1 MAAFPVDDV
10 LGKALDSKIAD
21 MRNSSGRAAG
31 TICGGMF
38 IQKFAEGL
46 PWLHLDIA
54 GTSYTDGNTT
64 CSFGATGV
72 GVRLLYHTAKNCE
85 KIAAFSGS
93 LTGSLKKIAYGKFK
107 LT

>member
-1 MAAFPVDDV
+1 MFENVYFNSAA
-10 LGKALDSKIAD
+10 KSEDSKVAD

-54 GTSYTDGNTT
+54 GTSYTDGTAV
-64 CSFGATGV
+64 CPFGATGV
-72 GVRLLYHTAKNCE
+72 GVRLLYHVAKNCE
-85 KIAAFSGS
+85 K
-93 LTGSLKKIAYGKFK
+93 
-107 LT
+107 